1 MKELKK
7 NLAAV
12 SDLTFE
18 ATERGKKLIQIET
31 STISG
36 PVVNHLFM
44 IDLQV
49 SEFIGFSVVQ
59 LRY

>member
-1 MKELKK
+1 M
-7 NLAAV
+7 
-12 SDLTFE
+12 SDLTFQP
-18 ATERGKKLIQIET
+18 TETWTELLQIET

-36 PVVNHLFM
+36 PVANQLFM